1 MELLV
6 EQKRR
11 VLNLILNR
19 PEKRNALTLNMST
32 AIVKAVE
39 EAQPGNDVGVILI
52 SAVGHVFC
60 AGMDLDEAV
69 TLNLDE
75 LAKVH
80 DPLFTIG
87 LRSRKPIVIAV
98 NGAALGGGLGLV
110 TQGHVVTASNG
121 AAFGL
126 PEVKMGFWPFMI
138 FRTLE
143 AALGSRRALELSLTG
158 RLFYAQEA
166 LEWGLV
172 HNVSTP
178 GELLDR
184 SRGLA
189 ADLAKASPQA
199 IQLGLKYMHATR
211 NKTADEAGAIAR
223 ELRCTA
229 MDSADFKE
237 GYQSFKLK
245 RQPKWPS
252 MPDGFYEGSL
262 PGGSNLFAAS
272 RTESSTGK

>member
-19 PEKRNALTLNMST
+19 PEKRNALTLDMSIG
-32 AIVKAVE
+32 IVKAVE
-39 EAQPGNDVGVILI
+39 EAQAGNDVGVILI
-52 SAVGHVFC
+52 SANGPVFC

-69 TLNLDE
+69 GVNLNQ
-75 LAKVH
+75 LAEVH
-80 DPLFTIG
+80 DQLFTIG
-87 LRSRKPIVIAV
+87 LRSRKPIVVAV

-110 TQGHVVTASNG
+110 TQGHVVTASSG

-126 PEVKMGFWPFMI
+126 TEVKVGLWPFMI

-158 RLFYAQEA
+158 RLFNAQEA

-172 HNVSTP
+172 HKISTP
-178 GELLDR
+178 GELNDR
-184 SRGLA
+184 SQGLA

-199 IQLGLKYMHATR
+199 IELGLRYMHATR
-211 NKTADEAGAIAR
+211 GKTAEEAGAVAR

-229 MDSADFKE
+229 MNSPDFKE
-237 GYQSFKLK
+237 GYQSFKMK

-252 MPDGFYEGSL
+252 MPESFYQGSL
-262 PGGSNLFAAS
+262 SLGSSALGL
-272 RTESSTGK
+272 RETESITGK